1 MSLKALKNMSCF
13 VLNSGFYFHLPFVVQ
28 LPVPHVLSLHRL
40 GRWQGKKKKPFFH
53 ILNLQRG
60 TCPVKTEAHFQA
72 AICIF
77 PQAKKQE
84 AEERKNNI

>member
-13 VLNSGFYFHLPFVVQ
+13 VLNSGFYFHLSFVVH
-28 LPVPHVLSLHRL
+28 LPVLHVFWLHRL
-40 GRWQGKKKKPFFH
+40 RRWQEKKKGFFH

-72 AICIF
+72 ATCIF
-77 PQAKKQE
+77 PQARKQE